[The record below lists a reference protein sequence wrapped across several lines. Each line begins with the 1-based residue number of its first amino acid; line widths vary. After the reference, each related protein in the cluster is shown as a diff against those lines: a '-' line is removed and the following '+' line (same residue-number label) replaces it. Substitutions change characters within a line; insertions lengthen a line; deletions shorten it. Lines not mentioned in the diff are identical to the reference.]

1 MIYALATVE
10 LHEGARDA
18 FLDEF
23 RKVVP
28 LVHAEDGCIEY
39 GSTVDL
45 PTSIPIQVPPRDN
58 VVVIV
63 EKWRDLSALETH
75 AVAPHMTPYRES
87 IKDYVVQITAQIL
100 VPTDA
105 SE

>member
-1 MIYALATVE
+1 MAHLQQ
-10 LHEGARDA
+10 
-18 FLDEF
+18 FF
-23 RKVVP
+23 RRNP
-28 LVHAEDGCIEY
+28 HGFC
-39 GSTVDL
+39 T
-45 PTSIPIQVPPRDN
+45 IQVPPRDN

-63 EKWRDLSALETH
+63 EKWRDLSALEAH

-100 VPTDA
+100 APTDD